1 MAKPL
6 AGDTAKDGGTA
17 MNTALVS
24 VIIPTYNYAHLIVE
38 TLESVRDQT
47 YAHWECIIVDDG
59 STDDTETIVQAFLE
73 QHPEHDFIYIQTA
86 NGGTSAA
93 KNKGISLAKGSL
105 IQFLDA
111 DDLLSPRKLE
121 IQVQQVQAQDLALV
135 FSSSRFFKIIDGQK
149 LEEER
154 YPEGFLA
161 TTTLRDQDLLY
172 KLIINN
178 QVTIG
183 SPIIRKDVLKE
194 AGGFDASLMNNE
206 DWILW
211 FKIALIQPNFTY
223 DHHQESYVQIR
234 LHGNS
239 AMNQHHKMFLGE
251 VKVRE
256 EIERLL
262 VERGSGHQNTALIK
276 LNRDL
281 LALHRV
287 RSLEILKGMSHII
300 GSFIRSP
307 FSDYPLLAK
316 GCYKL
321 SVRAYKSVFRS

>member
-1 MAKPL
+1 MAEPL
-6 AGDTAKDGGTA
+6 GGYPAEDGGTA
-17 MNTALVS
+17 MNIALVS

-38 TLESVRDQT
+38 TLESVRNQT
-47 YAHWECIIVDDG
+47 YTHWECVIVDDG
-59 STDDTETIVQAFLE
+59 STDETATVVQAFLE
-73 QHPEHDFIYIQTA
+73 KHPDYNFKYVQTE
-86 NGGTSAA
+86 NGGTSSA

-121 IQVQQVQAQDLALV
+121 IQVQQLQAKDTALV
-135 FSSSRFFKIIDGQK
+135 FSSSRFFRMKEGRQVG
-149 LEEER
+149 EVR
-154 YPEGFLA
+154 YPEGFLS
-161 TTTLRDQDLLY
+161 TTSLRDEELLRR
-172 KLIINN
+172 LIVNN

-183 SPIIRKDVLKE
+183 SPLVRIDILKE
-194 AGGFDASLMNNE
+194 AGGFDASLLNNE

-211 FKIALIQPNFTY
+211 FKIALIHPNFTY
-223 DHHQESYVQIR
+223 DHHLESYVQIR
-234 LHGNS
+234 LHDIS

-251 VKVRE
+251 VRVRQE
-256 EIERLL
+256 MERLL
-262 VERGSGHQNTALIK
+262 LERELNLENTSLIK

-287 RSLEILKGMSHII
+287 RSLEIFKGMSHII

-307 FSDYPLLAK
+307 FSDYQLLAK

-321 SVRAYKSVFRS
+321 SVRAYKSLFGS

>member
-1 MAKPL
+1 MMTP
-6 AGDTAKDGGTA
+6 
-17 MNTALVS
+17 LVS
-24 VIIPTYNYAHLIVE
+24 VIVPTYNYAHLIVE
-38 TLESVRDQT
+38 TLESVASQS
-47 YAHWECIIVDDG
+47 YPHWECIIVDDG
-59 STDDTETIVQAFLE
+59 STDETSTVVQSFLG
-73 QHPEHDFIYIQTA
+73 QHPEQHFIYIQTP

-121 IQVQQVQAQDLALV
+121 IQVQQMEKKDLALV
-135 FSSSRFFKIIDGQK
+135 FSSSRFFRIIDDRQV
-149 LEEER
+149 EEQR
-154 YPEGFLA
+154 YPAGFLSTA
-161 TTTLRDQDLLY
+161 TLNGDDLLHQ
-172 KLIINN
+172 LTVNN
-178 QVTIG
+178 KVTIG
-183 SPIIRKDVLKE
+183 SPLVRKEILME
-194 AGGFDASLMNNE
+194 AGGFDASLLNNE

-211 FKIALIQPNFTY
+211 FKIALVHPNFIY
-223 DHHQESYVQIR
+223 DHHQESYIQIR
-234 LHGNS
+234 LHGGS

-256 EIERLL
+256 EMERLL
-262 VERGSGHQNTALIK
+262 LERGPGPQNMALVK

-300 GSFIRSP
+300 GSFIRNP
-307 FSDYPLLAK
+307 FSDYHLLAK

>member
-6 AGDTAKDGGTA
+6 GGYTAEDGGTA
-17 MNTALVS
+17 MNTVLVS
-24 VIIPTYNYAHLIVE
+24 VIVPTYNYAHLILE
-38 TLESVRDQT
+38 TLESVRNQT
-47 YAHWECIIVDDG
+47 YTHWECIIVDDG
-59 STDDTETIVQAFLE
+59 STDETSTVVQAFLE
-73 QHPEHDFIYIQTA
+73 QYSEHHFIYIQTA

-121 IQVQQVQAQDLALV
+121 IQVQQMQTQDLALV
-135 FSSSRFFKIIDGQK
+135 FSSSRFFRMIDGQQV
-149 LEEER
+149 EELR

-161 TTTLRDQDLLY
+161 AASLREDDLLR
-172 KLIINN
+172 KLIVNN

-183 SPIIRKDVLKE
+183 SPIVRKDILME
-194 AGGFDASLMNNE
+194 AGGFDVSLLNNE

-211 FKIALIQPNFTY
+211 FKIALVHPNFTY
-223 DHHQESYVQIR
+223 DHDQDSYVQIR
-234 LHGNS
+234 LHGIS

-251 VKVRE
+251 VRVRE
-256 EIERLL
+256 EMERLL
-262 VERGSGHQNTALIK
+262 LERESGLENAALTK

-307 FSDYPLLAK
+307 FSDYNLLAK

-321 SVRAYKSVFRS
+321 SVRAYKSLFGS